1 MRPSCAE
8 APSRGMFSVNVGK
21 DDPVAERR
29 DGAQD
34 RQDWSEALW
43 GLGLPGSVL
52 LIVSLIALT
61 YR

>member
-1 MRPSCAE
+1 
-8 APSRGMFSVNVGK
+8 MFSVTVGK
-21 DDPVAERR
+21 NHRMVERR
-29 DGAQD
+29 DRAQD

-43 GLGLPGSVL
+43 GVGLLGSVL